1 MDPNT
6 FLGFFFV
13 LFTIGILLKNIDKL
27 NNYDI
32 KKKFLLKLGL
42 SVGATFLLWLITLID
57 RYTENKYTLKKF
69 IDYYGLRYGDTLD
82 FNYHIK
88 TDHASDKKKNQSIK
102 TPICKIDGNID
113 EGSLTIKTV
122 TGCDTNE
129 DIKEK
134 YKKLF
139 STQDLKDENDND
151 IDSSKIVESI
161 PRTIP
166 YFLFSDSDDN

>member
-1 MDPNT
+1 MGPNT
-6 FLGFFFV
+6 FLGLFFV
-13 LFTIGILLKNIDKL
+13 LFTIGILLKDIDKL
-27 NNYDI
+27 NNYDF
-32 KKKFLLKLGL
+32 KKKILIKIGL
-42 SVGATFLLWLITLID
+42 SIVLIFLLWLFTLID

-69 IDYYGLRYGDTLD
+69 IDYYGLRYGDALD

-88 TDHASDKKKNQSIK
+88 TDHDNKVRGELK

-129 DIKEK
+129 DIIKK

-139 STQDLKDENDND
+139 STQDLKDETGND
-151 IDSSKIVESI
+151 IDSSKFLTK
-161 PRTIP
+161 RTIP
-166 YFLFSDSDDN
+166 YFLFSDDN